1 MKTVNILIY
10 ISVLIGISGNAQHIR
25 WNNEGS
31 DTLKIN
37 ELLMSS
43 ASIHDPQERIA
54 SLAQR
59 FIDTPYVGGTL
70 ESTPKESGPAPKES
84 QSLPTESGSVPK
96 GSGPVSK
103 GSESAFKESGY
114 ATTESGYAITESAT
128 GNSGEILTVNI
139 NEVDCTTLIDY
150 LSALALTGGEH
161 RTSWRDFTYNLE
173 RMRYRGGEIKGYP
186 SRLHYISDWIVDNT
200 HRGNLEEVTGRC
212 DLATYEVKSLN
223 FMSVNRNL
231 YPALADSA
239 NFAAIKETES
249 GYRNH
254 RYPIIKT
261 SRVGNAAK
269 TFLRTGDIVALCTN
283 KKGLDVSH
291 MGILFIDEKKVP
303 YLLHASSK
311 AGKVIL
317 DTTPLDQY
325 LTKNRL
331 AGIRVIRLKE

>member
-1 MKTVNILIY
+1 QN
-10 ISVLIGISGNAQHIR
+10 IR

-37 ELLMSS
+37 ELLMS
-43 ASIHDPQERIA
+43 AVSIHDPQERIA

-70 ESTPKESGPAPKES
+70 ESTPKNNESAPKES
-84 QSLPTESGSVPK
+84 
-96 GSGPVSK
+96 
-103 GSESAFKESGY
+103 
-114 ATTESGYAITESAT
+114 TTWNG
-128 GNSGEILTVNI
+128 GEILTVNI

-150 LSALALTGGEH
+150 LAALALTGGEH

-317 DTTPLDQY
+317 DTIPLDQY